1 MSEND
6 SSRCPPTDE
15 SLDDVARAKAREMTD
30 NPRLKAALAG
40 LQQASAS
47 GKAFD
52 DPPPSR
58 EPQPRAPVA
67 SERQEAAVLTVP
79 VASRVPTPEVEKVK
93 LQVPVDRSRVMATQM
108 SLVKQREK
116 QAVSMGGPSAPQTP
130 QNTSSDVVPAGA
142 VAVGA
147 PKAPVAWAPGQKP
160 PLKLLTQRLGAAPE
174 EPPVVTSP
182 EQLEAIRAGA
192 EGVAARTLGGYT
204 QRMKEG
210 SDHPPPIAD
219 ESSAAPWA
227 AGPMADTTSPDEAS
241 ARMVPPP
248 PESPLSTPPGS
259 VLPRSSARLWIGVVV
274 VVAVV
279 AVGLGLWMAGRTAPA
294 STAIVP
300 VSPSISARVAPVGP
314 SGAAPSAS
322 AVASAAAPPTVEP
335 PETPSAAATA
345 SAAAS
350 AVRRPRETPA
360 PVATGAHTS
369 APTPVPPQSKTAP
382 ASADSPIF

>member
-6 SSRCPPTDE
+6 SSSRPPTDDG
-15 SLDDVARAKAREMTD
+15 LDDVARAKAREMTE

-58 EPQPRAPVA
+58 DPQPRAPVA

-79 VASRVPTPEVEKVK
+79 KASRVQTPEVERVK

-116 QAVSMGGPSAPQTP
+116 QGASVAGP
-130 QNTSSDVVPAGA
+130 GA
-142 VAVGA
+142 AD
-147 PKAPVAWAPGQKP
+147 AWAPGSKP
-160 PLKLLTQRLGAAPE
+160 PLKLLTQRLGTSSE
-174 EPPVVTSP
+174 EPPVATSP
-182 EQLEAIRAGA
+182 EELEAIRAGA

-219 ESSAAPWA
+219 GSSAAPWQP
-227 AGPMADTTSPDEAS
+227 GDPVDTSLADEAS
-241 ARMVPPP
+241 ALMVPPA
-248 PESPLSTPPGS
+248 PESPLSTSPGS
-259 VLPRSSARLWIGVVV
+259 ARSSARLWIGVGVV
-274 VVAVV
+274 VVT
-279 AVGLGLWMAGRTAPA
+279 VGVGLWMAGRTAPA

-300 VSPSISARVAPVGP
+300 VSPSARVAPVEP
-314 SGAAPSAS
+314 SLVAPSSTAT
-322 AVASAAAPPTVEP
+322 ASAAAPPTVAP
-335 PETPSAAATA
+335 PDTPSATATA

-350 AVRRPRETPA
+350 TVRRPREAPA
-360 PVATGAHTS
+360 PLATGDQPS
-369 APTPVPPQSKTAP
+369 APTPVPPNATKAKTAP
-382 ASADSPIF
+382 ASTDSLIF